1 MVFKRKAIS
10 FNLDCPN
17 QKELYEHCANHP
29 NFSGYV
35 KSVLFHYLHSQNN
48 NFSQIPEQPIIV
60 EEIHTNND
68 MSLVADL
75 L

>member
-1 MVFKRKAIS
+1 MFKRKAIS

-17 QKELYEHCANHP
+17 QRELYEHCANHP

-35 KSVLFHYLHSQNN
+35 KSVLFHHLRSQNN
-48 NFSQIPEQPIIV
+48 NFSTPEKPTFRV
-60 EEIHTNND
+60 EEVQQTSDINFV
-68 MSLVADL
+68 SDL